1 MTSLERVVS
10 PLFQSALADGVFSGA
25 CLLVAVGPRAV
36 FSGFWGAA
44 SFEPDAE
51 RVGPSS
57 LFDLASLT
65 KPMATATLFMIFV
78 SEGHIQVHDPLS
90 RFFPRRLLPQSKRSI
105 TVEHLLSHRS
115 GLPPYRPYF
124 RELIHVP
131 PKERKDVVMGWILQE
146 PLMHKPGFARLYSDL
161 GYLLLGW
168 ILEEVSGTALDGL
181 FAERIRP
188 AGKPWFLGYRRMK
201 AQRET
206 DAPIFAAPQVQRSQ
220 RACVATERCPWR
232 GRLLRGEVHDENAW
246 CLNGVA
252 GHAGLFGSVDDVWQ
266 WAQSLLRLYG
276 GERSELLA
284 TVTPE
289 TARFFMEGREFSG
302 NPLDGG
308 GCLGFDRPS
317 AQGSSAGRFF
327 SSNTVGHLGFTGTS
341 FWMDVDRAVTVILLT
356 NRVHPHRDDE
366 RIRMFR
372 PLVHD
377 KVMELVLSEYGSFCG
392 PTHGGSR

>member
-1 MTSLERVVS
+1 LERAVS
-10 PLFQSALADGVFSGA
+10 PLFQSALFDGVFSGA

-36 FSGFWGAA
+36 FSGSWGAA
-44 SFEPDAE
+44 SFEPGAE
-51 RVGPSS
+51 PLTPSS

-78 SEGHIQVHDPLS
+78 SEGRIHLDDRLS
-90 RFFPRRLLPQSKRSI
+90 RFFPLGRLPQDKRAL

-124 RELIHVP
+124 RELIRVP
-131 PKERKDVVMGWILQE
+131 PKERKDVLMGWILQE
-146 PLMHKPGFARLYSDL
+146 PLVHTPGSTRLYSDL

-168 ILEEVSGTALDGL
+168 ILEEVSGTPLDRL
-181 FAERIRP
+181 FAEGIRP
-188 AGKPWFLGYRRMK
+188 RGKPWSLGYRRIQ
-201 AQRET
+201 AHTET
-206 DAPIFAAPQVQRSQ
+206 DPPMWADVEAQWTH

-284 TVTPE
+284 AVSPE
-289 TARFFMEGREFSG
+289 TARVFMGGPENSG
-302 NPLDGG
+302 KPLGDG

-327 SSNTVGHLGFTGTS
+327 SPNTIGHLGFTGTS
-341 FWMDVDRAVTVILLT
+341 FWMDLDRAVTVILLT
-356 NRVHPHRDDE
+356 NRVHPHRDDD
-366 RIRMFR
+366 RIRGFR

-377 KVMELVLSEYGSFCG
+377 TVMELVLSQY
-392 PTHGGSR
+392 R